1 MSTKV
6 EKGMRTLFHFV
17 STFPV
22 LVVLANLP
30 MVIVVTFLLLIYQR
44 CILKLCETTTS
55 DLTEGETRRFTKSE
69 MQLFANV
76 GAFCKVSSS
85 GVTPCFMYSPF
96 EFRHSVHQ
104 HSYMYI

>member
-1 MSTKV
+1 MSTKDI
-6 EKGMRTLFHFV
+6 EKGMCTLFHFV

-22 LVVLANLP
+22 LVVLTNLP
-30 MVIVVTFLLLIYQR
+30 MVIVVTFLLIYQR
-44 CILKLCETTTS
+44 CILKLCETTS

-76 GAFCKVSSS
+76 GAFCKVLSS
-85 GVTPCFMYSPF
+85 GVTPF